1 MKKEELL
8 ETKLGVEE
16 INLLFDELHKVEN
29 ALFEAFRKVNDISN
43 DFFGKYVNKQDM
55 EMELKKKNF
64 AINMLLV
71 EIADETTNLYD
82 KIRVASMELMDM
94 SQIMMDRELEEMQ
107 KSNDKEF
114 DNKEYEQK
122 ITMKDLKEKIGL

>member
-1 MKKEELL
+1 MEKEQL

-16 INLLFDELHKVEN
+16 VNLLSDELHKVEN

-64 AINMLLV
+64 AINRLLA
-71 EIADETTNLYD
+71 EIADETTNLYE

-94 SQIMMDRELEEMQ
+94 SQIMMDREIEEMQ
-107 KSNDKEF
+107 NSNDKEF
-114 DNKEYEQK
+114 ENKEYKQK
-122 ITMKDLKEKIGL
+122 ITMKDLKEKMGL